1 MPNGL
6 LACMSPVDRE
16 ISFKFIILHNPQNF
30 ICFLRTKQP
39 EILKRIFLGVIF
51 QLKCN
56 TVLHLS

>member
-39 EILKRIFLGVIF
+39 EILKRIFL
-51 QLKCN
+51 C
-56 TVLHLS
+56 